1 MGYKHF
7 NKSMRM
13 ELSILREKGYS
24 TREIANVLKVN
35 QSSVVR
41 ELKRNRNKKTNAY
54 DPDLADHQAY
64 RKRKYS
70 KYEGMKIRKKLW
82 LEKYIKGRLKQGW
95 TPEQISGR
103 LEYIL
108 GESVVSFKIIYK
120 WIYSVHGYHFA
131 KYLLSKRWKP
141 KKRKGKKSKKE
152 LIPNRV
158 FIDQRPD
165 VINKR
170 GRFGDFEGDTLGKPK
185 HSPETLVGMTDRKS
199 RFFLARKASRLKH
212 SMEEGFQ
219 KMAEEVS
226 INSLTLDNGVE
237 NVRYESLGV
246 ETYFCNP
253 YCSWEKPTIENTF
266 GRLRRYIPKGSKLD
280 SYSEEDIAL
289 IVKKMNNTPRK
300 CLGYRTPAEVFKEQF
315 VP

>member
-7 NKSMRM
+7 NKVMRM
-13 ELSILREKGYS
+13 ELSILRKKGYS
-24 TREIANVLKVN
+24 TREIANELKIN

-41 ELKRNRNKKTNAY
+41 ELKRNSVKGQY
-54 DPDLADHQAY
+54 DPQKADHKAY

-70 KYEGMKIRKKLW
+70 KYEGMKIRKKSW
-82 LEKYIKGRLKQGW
+82 LERYIKGRMKRGW

-108 GESVVSFKIIYK
+108 GESVISFKIIYK
-120 WIYSVHGYHFA
+120 WIYSVHGHYFA
-131 KYLLSKRWKP
+131 KYLPSKRSTP
-141 KKRKGKKSKKE
+141 RKRKGKKKSKFE

-158 FIDQRPD
+158 FIDRRPD

-199 RFFLARKASRLKH
+199 RFFLARKASKLKH
-212 SMEEGFQ
+212 SMEEGFK
-219 KMAEEVS
+219 KMTEGVN

-246 ETYFCNP
+246 NTYFCHP
-253 YCSWEKPTIENTF
+253 YSSWEKPTIENTF
-266 GRLRRYIPKGSKLD
+266 GRLRRWIFKGSKMSD
-280 SYSEEDIAL
+280 YSDEYIAS
-289 IVKKMNNTPRK
+289 IVKQMNNTPRK
-300 CLGYRTPAEVFKEQF
+300 CLGFRTPAEVFKDQF